1 VVVPGCLDFT
11 NWWVGE
17 VPERYRQRE
26 FFQYNVEI
34 LLMRTNAEEFTA
46 LGKLIG
52 ERLRA
57 AKGPVRVLIPRDGWS
72 ALTGRK
78 THDLAGREIGA
89 WAQPQADRVFVDALR
104 RHLPG
109 GAIKELPHHINE
121 AAFADACVDELIS
134 LLPAAG
140 SRRSGR

>member
-1 VVVPGCLDFT
+1 
-11 NWWVGE
+11 
-17 VPERYRQRE
+17 
-26 FFQYNVEI
+26 
-34 LLMRTNAEEFTA
+34 MRTNAEEFAA
-46 LGKLIG
+46 LGKLMG
-52 ERLRA
+52 ERLRV

-78 THDLAGREIGA
+78 TYDLAGRETGS
-89 WAQPQADRVFVDALR
+89 WAQPQADRVFVDALM
-104 RHLPG
+104 RHLPPS
-109 GAIKELPHHINE
+109 AIKEMPHHIND